1 MSTAFDGISEMPWS
15 VETSWGAPTAPG
27 LIVSIDDS
35 SDVLM
40 LGMLVGTWIWLVLVS
55 SSNEMSES
63 VSPLDDES

>member
-1 MSTAFDGISEMPWS
+1 M
-15 VETSWGAPTAPG
+15 
-27 LIVSIDDS
+27 SIDDS

-63 VSPLDDES
+63 VSLLDDES